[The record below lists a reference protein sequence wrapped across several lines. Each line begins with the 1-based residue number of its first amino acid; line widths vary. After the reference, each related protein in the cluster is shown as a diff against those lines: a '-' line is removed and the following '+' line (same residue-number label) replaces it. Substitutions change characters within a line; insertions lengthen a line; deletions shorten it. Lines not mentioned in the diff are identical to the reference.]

1 MNPNNKI
8 INNEYLYKIIS
19 KDIIKLNEEYIDIYS
34 SLDYLDYISIE
45 KIKSK
50 YYIYNNYNNEII
62 NIIYKQ
68 NNEFIILPIGII
80 CLLCKEVININK
92 GYWNFLGDK
101 YYNVIDSEIKL
112 LRKYKYALS
121 IILSYLYNFNIKN
134 VYIKN
139 NNNNNLQLS
148 SIKRE
153 VSLNYLDN
161 LIDEE
166 LFWNINYL
174 LTLNLS
180 DIININ
186 KKITFK
192 DKTKEEIN
200 INFSINI
207 IDIIE
212 SCKEQIKIEN
222 YE

>member
-34 SLDYLDYISIE
+34 SLDYLDYINIE

-139 NNNNNLQLS
+139 NNNNLQLS

-161 LIDEE
+161 LIDEK

>member
-139 NNNNNLQLS
+139 NNNNLQLS

-161 LIDEE
+161 LIDEK